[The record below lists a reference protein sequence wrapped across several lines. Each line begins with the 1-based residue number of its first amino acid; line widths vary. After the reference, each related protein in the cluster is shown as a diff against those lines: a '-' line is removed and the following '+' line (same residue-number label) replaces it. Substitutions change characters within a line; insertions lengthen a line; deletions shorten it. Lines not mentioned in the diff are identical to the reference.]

1 MNAAVLDSLDSTIA
15 SCVGS
20 GPGHCFPG
28 AMVLVARRALV
39 VKSSAYGFAQTHTGS
54 RRLDVPRPVREDTIF
69 DLASMTKVAATT
81 LACMRLVD
89 ECRLELD
96 APVSTWIPELSGD
109 EKEQITVRQLLT
121 HRSGLWEWQP
131 IYLSAHD
138 QRAAITFIANVD
150 LRYPVGQGRHYSDL
164 GFMLLGEIVCR
175 ITNGPLDSY
184 VDRAVYRPLGM
195 TDTCYRPP
203 QGLRSRIAATSLGNP
218 FEHTM
223 IRTKEPYP
231 VDGDPSEFAGW
242 RDYTL
247 VGEVNDGNAFHCF
260 AGVAGH
266 AGLFSTARDLAV
278 LGQTLLNG
286 GGYGIVQL
294 CSPAVVEEFT
304 SDQAD
309 YGQGLGFLTQRPLA
323 SDGTRTSGFGHGGF
337 TGTEIIIDPD
347 QELLVVLLTNR
358 QHPNLPDASI
368 ERTWQNVLQLVY
380 AAIDP

>member
-1 MNAAVLDSLDSTIA
+1 
-15 SCVGS
+15 
-20 GPGHCFPG
+20 
-28 AMVLVARRALV
+28 
-39 VKSSAYGFAQTHTGS
+39 
-54 RRLDVPRPVREDTIF
+54 
-69 DLASMTKVAATT
+69 MTKVAATT

-218 FEHTM
+218 SERTV

-231 VDGDPSEFAGW
+231 VEGDPSEFAGW

-247 VGEVNDGNAFHCF
+247 VGEVNEGQQFLMLRWTEK
-260 AGVAGH
+260 
-266 AGLFSTARDLAV
+266 LF
-278 LGQTLLNG
+278 
-286 GGYGIVQL
+286 
-294 CSPAVVEEFT
+294 
-304 SDQAD
+304 
-309 YGQGLGFLTQRPLA
+309 PL
-323 SDGTRTSGFGHGGF
+323 
-337 TGTEIIIDPD
+337 P
-347 QELLVVLLTNR
+347 
-358 QHPNLPDASI
+358 
-368 ERTWQNVLQLVY
+368 
-380 AAIDP
+380 